1 MERIIDRINSFIHHK
16 GLSMRAFEA
25 QAGLTNGIIST
36 ALKRKSDLSWDSVSK
51 IVDTYEDIDIEW
63 LITGK
68 GQMLKSDREETS
80 APPVASPTTT
90 VNKADYNFDYELPS
104 TEEFDYINNDNNGKV
119 PIVSELNFAISDP
132 DEPLKIRAEDYYYV
146 KEFRNAD
153 FMLRISGDY
162 MAPKYRSGDLIA
174 CRHDRYNTFYQWG
187 RIYALLTCSLGL
199 IVGRVYEHN
208 QNTIFIR
215 VKPENPAYPEWDVP
229 IDEVAKAALV
239 VGSIS
244 LD

>member
-1 MERIIDRINSFIHHK
+1 MERIIDRVNDYIQYK
-16 GLSMRAFEA
+16 GISIRAFENE
-25 QAGLTNGIIST
+25 AGIKYSTISAAIKRGTELNTATLLKIIDT
-36 ALKRKSDLSWDSVSK
+36 YDEIDTDWLMKGEGEMIKSDSPSA
-51 IVDTYEDIDIEW
+51 
-63 LITGK
+63 
-68 GQMLKSDREETS
+68 ETS
-80 APPVASPTTT
+80 LPT
-90 VNKADYNFDYELPS
+90 ADIKPQDKCSKKEYDLPS
-104 TEEFDYINNDNNGKV
+104 TDEFEYINNDNNGKI
-119 PIVSELNFAISDP
+119 PILSELNFAIADP
-132 DEPLKIRAEDYYYV
+132 DEPSKVTADDYYYI

-199 IVGRVYEHN
+199 IVGRVYEHH
-208 QNTIFIR
+208 QNTIFIT
-215 VKPENPAYPEWDVP
+215 VKPENPAYPEWEVP

>member
-1 MERIIDRINSFIHHK
+1 MTRENINSRALDAIAYLLSSNELNTKTSIANSLEISASKFSEILGGRMK
-16 GLSMRAFEA
+16 AGTDVLAGLSSEFNISP
-25 QAGLTNGIIST
+25 QWLLTGEGDMI
-36 ALKRKSDLSWDSVSK
+36 DSENQNLNSEK
-51 IVDTYEDIDIEW
+51 
-63 LITGK
+63 
-68 GQMLKSDREETS
+68 
-80 APPVASPTTT
+80 
-90 VNKADYNFDYELPS
+90 LPA
-104 TEEFDYINNDNNGKV
+104 TEEFEYIDNDNNGKV

-132 DEPLKIRAEDYYYV
+132 EDPSKIKADDYYYV

-199 IVGRVYEHN
+199 IVGRVYEHR
-208 QNTIFIR
+208 QNTIFIT
-215 VKPENPAYPEWDVP
+215 VKPENPAYPEWEIP

>member
-1 MERIIDRINSFIHHK
+1 MTRENINSRALDAIAYLLSSNELNTKTSIANSLEISASKFSEILGGRMK
-16 GLSMRAFEA
+16 AGTDVLAGLSSEFNISP
-25 QAGLTNGIIST
+25 QWLLTGEGDMI
-36 ALKRKSDLSWDSVSK
+36 DSENQNLNSEK
-51 IVDTYEDIDIEW
+51 
-63 LITGK
+63 
-68 GQMLKSDREETS
+68 
-80 APPVASPTTT
+80 
-90 VNKADYNFDYELPS
+90 LPA
-104 TEEFDYINNDNNGKV
+104 TEEFEYIDNDNNGRV

-132 DEPLKIRAEDYYYV
+132 EDPSKIKADDYYYV

-199 IVGRVYEHN
+199 IVGRVYEHR
-208 QNTIFIR
+208 QNTIFIT
-215 VKPENPAYPEWDVP
+215 VKPENPAYPEWEIP

>member
-1 MERIIDRINSFIHHK
+1 MKAGTDVLA
-16 GLSMRAFEA
+16 GLSSEFNISP
-25 QAGLTNGIIST
+25 QWLLTGEGDMI
-36 ALKRKSDLSWDSVSK
+36 DSENQNLNSEK
-51 IVDTYEDIDIEW
+51 
-63 LITGK
+63 
-68 GQMLKSDREETS
+68 
-80 APPVASPTTT
+80 
-90 VNKADYNFDYELPS
+90 LPA
-104 TEEFDYINNDNNGKV
+104 TEEFEYIDNDNNGRV

-132 DEPLKIRAEDYYYV
+132 EDPSKIKADDYYYV

-199 IVGRVYEHN
+199 IVGRVYEHR
-208 QNTIFIR
+208 QNTIFIT
-215 VKPENPAYPEWDVP
+215 VKPENPAYPEWEIP

>member
-1 MERIIDRINSFIHHK
+1 
-16 GLSMRAFEA
+16 MRAFEA

-68 GQMLKSDREETS
+68 GEMLKSDREETF
-80 APPVASPTTT
+80 AAPVASPTTT
-90 VNKADYNFDYELPS
+90 VNKADYNFDYDLPS
-104 TEEFDYINNDNNGKV
+104 TEEFEYINNDNNGKV

-199 IVGRVYEHN
+199 IVGRVYEHR
-208 QNTIFIR
+208 QNTIFIT
-215 VKPENPAYPEWDVP
+215 VKPENPAYPEWEIP

>member
-1 MERIIDRINSFIHHK
+1 MSSISHRIHTLIEYK
-16 GLSMRAFEA
+16 GMSIRAFES
-25 QAGLTNGIIST
+25 QAGITQGVLSNAI
-36 ALKRKSDLSWDSVSK
+36 KKDSDIGSNNLSK
-51 IVDTYEDIDIEW
+51 IINTYDEFNAHW
-63 LITGK
+63 LLTGE
-68 GQMLKSDREETS
+68 GEMLKDDSQPSDAR
-80 APPVASPTTT
+80 PVASPATT
-90 VNKADYNFDYELPS
+90 VNKTDYNFDYELPS

-132 DEPLKIRAEDYYYV
+132 EDPSKIKADDYYYV

-199 IVGRVYEHN
+199 IVGRVYEHR
-208 QNTIFIR
+208 QNTIFIT
-215 VKPENPAYPEWDVP
+215 VKPENPAYPEWEIP

>member
-1 MERIIDRINSFIHHK
+1 MTREDINSRALDAIAYLLSSNELNTKTSIANSLEISASKFSEILGGRMK
-16 GLSMRAFEA
+16 AGTDVLAGLSSEFNISP
-25 QAGLTNGIIST
+25 QWLLTGEGDMI
-36 ALKRKSDLSWDSVSK
+36 DSENQNLNSEK
-51 IVDTYEDIDIEW
+51 
-63 LITGK
+63 
-68 GQMLKSDREETS
+68 
-80 APPVASPTTT
+80 
-90 VNKADYNFDYELPS
+90 LPA
-104 TEEFDYINNDNNGKV
+104 TEEFEYIDNDNNGRV

-132 DEPLKIRAEDYYYV
+132 EDPSKIKADDYYYV

-199 IVGRVYEHN
+199 IVGRVYEHR
-208 QNTIFIR
+208 QNTIFIT
-215 VKPENPAYPEWDVP
+215 VKPENPAYPEWEIP